1 MEAARVHP
9 VLSILGSK
17 YKPFHENL
25 SSRTHIILLPEA
37 KTLVNTSIDLDFM
50 KKHICCK
57 SHLKNVYVNLAG
69 QCIEID
75 AKYVC
80 TGYGFEESRVCEIL
94 KIETNANY
102 RFLKIIFI
110 NIPLEGGAYQGS
122 APASYVND
130 EDGQADRQLYGQPYG
145 QPYAQATP
153 QFSSPAGGQP
163 SAMQCKHDVTLFFN
177 KNGNCREFL
186 YTQLLQFTHS
196 YIIVKGFENCIG
208 KKIINMVDDTLKLQS
223 SANEKTFKSDMRVP
237 LIKYTYSYLYN
248 IIWKQLTKNYQ
259 QIERRI
265 QEKMNY
271 LRKDISGFLKKL
283 NLGAISL
290 FHVET
295 VAFRIKQIEKC
306 NNPIDKIYILDNIS
320 KIICE
325 IISCTNQ
332 HLKKQKL
339 PIYDINSDSL
349 ITILVAAISFGQIQ
363 NIISH
368 SIHLHMYI
376 DNLKASEKIDKLS
389 FVFTIFHSSIIYL
402 CDMKEA

>member
-1 MEAARVHP
+1 MEPTRVHP

-37 KTLVNTSIDLDFM
+37 NTLVNIRIDIDFM
-50 KKHICCK
+50 KRHICCK
-57 SHLKNVYVNLAG
+57 SHLKNVYINLAG
-69 QCIEID
+69 QSIEMD

-80 TGYGFEESRVCEIL
+80 TGYGFEENRICEIL

-110 NIPLEGGAYQGS
+110 NIPLGGGYDDS
-122 APASYVND
+122 ARVSYIND
-130 EDGQADRQLYGQPYG
+130 EDGPADGQADGQVNH
-145 QPYAQATP
+145 
-153 QFSSPAGGQP
+153 QFSNPAGGQP
-163 SAMQCKHDVTLFFN
+163 NAMKCKHEVTQFFN

-186 YTQLLQFTHS
+186 YTQLLQFSHS

-208 KKIINMVDDTLKLQS
+208 KKIINMVEDTLKLQS
-223 SANEKTFKSDMRVP
+223 NANEKTFKSDIKMP
-237 LIKYTYSYLYN
+237 LIKYIYSYLYN
-248 IIWKQLTKNYQ
+248 IIWKELTKNCQ
-259 QIERRI
+259 QIEHRV

-283 NLGAISL
+283 NLGSISL
-290 FHVET
+290 FQVET
-295 VAFRIKQIEKC
+295 TAFHVKQIEKC

-325 IISCTNQ
+325 IISCTNEN
-332 HLKKQKL
+332 LKRQNL
-339 PIYDINSDSL
+339 AIYDINSDSL
-349 ITILVAAISFGQIQ
+349 ISILVAAISFGQIQ

-402 CDMKEA
+402 CDMKEG

>member
-1 MEAARVHP
+1 MEPARVHP

-25 SSRTHIILLPEA
+25 SNRTHIILLPEA
-37 KTLVNTSIDLDFM
+37 KTLVNISIDIDFM
-50 KKHICCK
+50 KKHICYK
-57 SHLKNVYVNLAG
+57 SHLKNVYINLAG
-69 QCIEID
+69 QSIEID
-75 AKYVC
+75 AKCVC
-80 TGYGFEESRVCEIL
+80 TGYGFEESRICEIL

-110 NIPLEGGAYQGS
+110 NIPLEGGYQDS
-122 APASYVND
+122 ESASYIND
-130 EDGQADRQLYGQPYG
+130 EVGQTDIQTHKQEDNH
-145 QPYAQATP
+145 
-153 QFSSPAGGQP
+153 FSNPAWGEPNAIQW
-163 SAMQCKHDVTLFFN
+163 KHDVTLFF
-177 KNGNCREFL
+177 KQNGNCCKCL
-186 YTQLLQFTHS
+186 HTQLLQFSHS

-208 KKIINMVDDTLKLQS
+208 KKISNMVEDTLKLQS
-223 SANEKTFKSDMRVP
+223 TANERTFKSDIRMP

-259 QIERRI
+259 QIEHRV

-271 LRKDISGFLKKL
+271 VRKDISGFLKKL
-283 NLGAISL
+283 NLGNISM

-295 VAFRIKQIEKC
+295 TAFHIKQIEKC

-332 HLKKQKL
+332 NLKKQNLK
-339 PIYDINSDSL
+339 IYDINSDSL
-349 ITILVAAISFGQIQ
+349 ISILVAAISFGQIK